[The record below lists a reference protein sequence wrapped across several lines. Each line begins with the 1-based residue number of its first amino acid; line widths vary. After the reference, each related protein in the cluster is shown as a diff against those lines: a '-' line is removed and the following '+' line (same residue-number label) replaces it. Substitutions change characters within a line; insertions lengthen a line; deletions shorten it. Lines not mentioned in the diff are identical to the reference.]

1 MSTPTYEMRYCPH
14 CATALAWVQAQEDS
28 GLVDR
33 LRCPACGWT
42 HWNNPTPVLA
52 AIVEYHGQILLARNA
67 LWKDRF
73 FGLITGFMEAGETP
87 EQGIAREVKEEVNLD
102 VQQCTLVDVS
112 AFLRMNQVLISYH
125 VLATGEIALSP
136 ELSEYRLVDPAQA
149 TVWTTG
155 TGLALQKWLRAR
167 GFEPQV
173 IERYPQASAQASSA
187 APTDAHTASAAPAA
201 APAPA
206 ASANIANHGV
216 DAAGDA
222 AAGAVALEVDAKGLR
237 CPQPILR
244 AKRALATLQ
253 SGQRLRVLATDSG
266 SLQDFAAFARQTG
279 NALIAQHTDE
289 AGVHHFVLQRR

>member
-14 CATALAWVQAQEDS
+14 CATALAWVQAPEDS

-73 FGLITGFMEAGETP
+73 FGLITGFMEAGESP

-125 VLATGEIALSP
+125 VVATGEIALSP

-173 IERYPQASAQASSA
+173 IERYPQTSAQASSA
-187 APTDAHTASAAPAA
+187 APNDDAASGAPTAA
-201 APAPA
+201 ASPSATSPTAP
-206 ASANIANHGV
+206 HDG
-216 DAAGDA
+216 AGD
-222 AAGAVALEVDAKGLR
+222 AVALEVDAKGLR

-244 AKRALATLQ
+244 AKKALATLQ